1 MAVVER
7 GGCEGGVF
15 NSARSVFPHPHLKKT
30 SLLSFLKGTYS
41 RKYGKKMET
50 LLEGA
55 KTEED
60 EGLEARLQAHFTI
73 DRSSYFFLSISCHN
87 KDT

>member
-1 MAVVER
+1 
-7 GGCEGGVF
+7 
-15 NSARSVFPHPHLKKT
+15 
-30 SLLSFLKGTYS
+30 
-41 RKYGKKMET
+41 MET
-50 LLEGA
+50 LLEEA
-55 KTEED
+55 KTEEE

>member
-1 MAVVER
+1 
-7 GGCEGGVF
+7 
-15 NSARSVFPHPHLKKT
+15 
-30 SLLSFLKGTYS
+30 
-41 RKYGKKMET
+41 MET

-60 EGLEARLQAHFTI
+60 EGLEVRLQAHFTI

>member
-1 MAVVER
+1 
-7 GGCEGGVF
+7 
-15 NSARSVFPHPHLKKT
+15 
-30 SLLSFLKGTYS
+30 
-41 RKYGKKMET
+41 MET

-73 DRSSYFFLSISCHN
+73 DRSSYFFSQFLAIIRILSN
-87 KDT
+87 KVIA